1 MEHTLSNLAQV
12 KDLAGVPVK
21 NLART
26 PGGLIVNTDRQAR
39 AMYEAQT
46 AKIQRTDDELN
57 SLKGRLDRIEGLL
70 AQLVE
75 KL

>member
-1 MEHTLSNLAQV
+1 MMQGT
-12 KDLAGVPVK
+12 DLIAIRDTAGVPVK

-39 AMYEAQT
+39 ALYEAQA
-46 AKIQRTDDELN
+46 AKIQNTDTEIN